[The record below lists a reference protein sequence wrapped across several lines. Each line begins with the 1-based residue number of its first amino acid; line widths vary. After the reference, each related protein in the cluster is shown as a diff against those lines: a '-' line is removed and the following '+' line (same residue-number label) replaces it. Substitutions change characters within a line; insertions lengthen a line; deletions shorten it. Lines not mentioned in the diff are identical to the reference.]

1 MAELTNEYIDSLI
14 IKAEKHM
21 YIAPDFKA
29 MTVTAIFPCGW
40 VISSTVNACSIQK
53 FTEEEIRQQC
63 LSNIRTEVW
72 KLESYR
78 KTVDNYK
85 ETLMQEEANE
95 DEI

>member
-1 MAELTNEYIDSLI
+1 MTELTEEYIDSLMN
-14 IKAEKHM
+14 KAEKR
-21 YIAPDFKA
+21 INIIPDCMV
-29 MTVTAIFPCGW
+29 MTITAKFPCGW
-40 VISSTVNACSIQK
+40 VISSTMNARSIQN

-85 ETLMQEEANE
+85 ETLRQQEANE

>member
-1 MAELTNEYIDSLI
+1 MAELTNEYIDSLME
-14 IKAEKHM
+14 KAEKH
-21 YIAPDFKA
+21 ISIIPSRQA
-29 MTVTAIFPCGW
+29 MTITAIFPCGW
-40 VISSTVNACSIQK
+40 VISSTVNARSIQK

-85 ETLMQEEANE
+85 ETLRQQEVNE
-95 DEI
+95 NDV